1 MLITSSSISFS
12 ALSVPLGQRGITGEP
27 SRKEPQ
33 LFCTATLS
41 YIHIFI
47 IMRGGEGEGQARIPA
62 PNDKAN
68 PNPNPNTNPNSPN
81 NTTRGSKARSC
92 KGCAY
97 YSSVHKSKSKNPTC
111 VGFSSTLQQVPPY
124 DVGETELE
132 ASKEGRSVANFKY
145 ACLGYSFYLDNKD
158 SSADSQDKTAKL
170 PFCTGLEIK
179 PRIWL
184 VETEI
189 AAVVVAVAEAER
201 GDLGRKLPPILQRP
215 EQPQSSQRED
225 DSDDFDDSND
235 YLDEYE

>member
-170 PFCTGLEIK
+170 PFCTGLEDMVS
-179 PRIWL
+179 RNGD
-184 VETEI
+184 
-189 AAVVVAVAEAER
+189 R
-201 GDLGRKLPPILQRP
+201 GRSRGRGRGRKGRP
-215 EQPQSSQRED
+215 R
-225 DSDDFDDSND
+225 
-235 YLDEYE
+235 